1 VVREIA
7 FAQLR
12 ADEKKLANLAK
23 EE

>member
-12 ADEKKLANLAK
+12 ADEKKLANLTK